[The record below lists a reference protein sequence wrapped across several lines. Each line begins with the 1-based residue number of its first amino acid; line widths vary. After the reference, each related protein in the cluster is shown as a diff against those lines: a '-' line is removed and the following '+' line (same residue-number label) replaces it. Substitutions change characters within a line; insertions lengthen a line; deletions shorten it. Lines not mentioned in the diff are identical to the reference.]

1 MFSSLIELCRDRETR
16 LAAESPRSAWI
27 EIPSNPYQQMV
38 ALLSQTGTW
47 DRLHLHGTKV
57 VMGDVRK
64 LEVGRKSY
72 SRREL
77 EELSADLPLRLQ
89 WTRGRALGLAK
100 AMTGRGALGSL
111 YLGQTRMEVS
121 PGDTVLFHAVGEP
134 EPASRKLVELDQI
147 ILG

>member
-100 AMTGRGALGSL
+100 AMTGRGARVPL
-111 YLGQTRMEVS
+111 
-121 PGDTVLFHAVGEP
+121 PGPDSHGGLARRYRVVPRGRRAGTGIP
-134 EPASRKLVELDQI
+134 
-147 ILG
+147 